1 MASMTR
7 HAGAIPLATA
17 PAARPRRTPFPR
29 TWPFGPADILMVVA
43 ANALLVAGM
52 WLVHG
57 GLDRLSTPAG
67 TVTAVGQVTALLGTY
82 AALVGIVLAA
92 RVPWIDH
99 VAGSDRLATWH
110 RWTGLAT
117 FWLLMTHFAATTAG
131 WAMSDGSSLLDELVS
146 MLSTWDVLIAAVG
159 LALIAIV
166 AVTSLRA
173 VRRRLQY
180 ETWYGL
186 HLYAYLGVALA
197 FLHQVTLGTDLVDDP
212 VALAYWGAL
221 HGVAFGLLIT
231 YRVAAPIRLSMR
243 HRPRVASVS
252 PEAPGVVSLTLH
264 GRDLDRLAVRAGQF
278 FQVRFL
284 RGGGWWRHHP
294 FSISAAPDGHSL
306 RLTIRDLGDDSHR
319 MLTMPVGTPVFLEGP
334 YGAFTTQRI
343 SRPRVVMLAGG
354 IGITPLRA
362 MLEELPPS
370 PGAVTLLVRA
380 GSPEEVVFGREL
392 TDLARDRGFEV
403 RFLVGHRG
411 TPAMPVDP
419 LAPEWLIR
427 LVPDLPTADVFVC
440 GSRSFTR
447 HVLTSLRRL
456 GVPSASIHAER
467 FGY

>member
-1 MASMTR
+1 MTSMTR

-17 PAARPRRTPFPR
+17 SAAPPRRAPFPR

-43 ANALLVAGM
+43 ANALLVGGM

-57 GLDRLSTPAG
+57 GLDRLSTLAG
-67 TVTAVGQVTALLGTY
+67 TVTAIGQVTALLGTY

-99 VAGSDRLATWH
+99 VAGSDRLMAWH
-110 RWTGLAT
+110 RWTGFAT
-117 FWLLMTHFAATTAG
+117 LWLLVAHFVATTVG
-131 WAMSDGSSLLDELVS
+131 WALRYGSSVVEELLSL
-146 MLSTWDVLIAAVG
+146 LSIWDVLIATVG
-159 LALIAIV
+159 LALIALV
-166 AVTSLRA
+166 AFTSLRA
-173 VRRRLQY
+173 LRRRLQY

-197 FLHQVTLGTDLVDDP
+197 FLHQVTLGTDLVSDR
-212 VALAYWGAL
+212 VALGYWVAL
-221 HGVAFGLLIT
+221 YVVAFGLLIG
-231 YRVAAPIRLSMR
+231 YRVAAPTRLSLR
-243 HRPRVASVS
+243 HRPRVASVV
-252 PEAPGVVSLTLH
+252 PEAPGVVSITLR
-264 GRDLDRLAVRAGQF
+264 GRDLDRLPVRAGQF

-294 FSISAAPDGHSL
+294 FSISAAPDGESL

-319 MLTMPVGTPVFLEGP
+319 MMSMPVGTPVFLEGP
-334 YGAFTTQRI
+334 YGAFTTERI

-354 IGITPLRA
+354 IGVTPLRA
-362 MLEELPPS
+362 MFEELPPS

-380 GSPEEVVFGREL
+380 GSPKEVVFGQEL
-392 TDLARDRGFEV
+392 TDLARARGFEV

-411 TPAMPVDP
+411 TPGMPVDP

-427 LVPDLPTADVFVC
+427 LVPDLPAADVFIC

-447 HVLTSLRRL
+447 GVLASLKTL
-456 GVPSASIHAER
+456 GVPSTSIHAER